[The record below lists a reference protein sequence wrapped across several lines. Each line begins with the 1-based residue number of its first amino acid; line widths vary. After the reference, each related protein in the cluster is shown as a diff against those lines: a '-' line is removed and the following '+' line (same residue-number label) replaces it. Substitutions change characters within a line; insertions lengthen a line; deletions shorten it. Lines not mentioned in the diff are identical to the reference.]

1 MPLKKPANTHFHK
14 QKDKSDTKLFFLANK
29 KTDFC

>member
-1 MPLKKPANTHFHK
+1 MPSKKPANTHFQK
-14 QKDKSDTKLFFLANK
+14 QKDKSNTKLFFLANK